1 MPPDITDM
9 TGQMPF
15 IANGFILP
23 LRRMTASHDAAR
35 RLCTALS
42 SLSEAYNTGTTMLKH
57 HSHIVAPIPD
67 ELRTRALYTVEEL
80 RSRGKADKE
89 AVDKLYNLIIDMTD
103 AGLDFFFIEPLRRLR
118 ASKMMLSMAKV
129 GISSML
135 KGSKMVVH
143 KVLKKLDDR
152 SLAAILDFIEEIIH
166 EPENT

>member
-1 MPPDITDM
+1 
-9 TGQMPF
+9 
-15 IANGFILP
+15 
-23 LRRMTASHDAAR
+23 
-35 RLCTALS
+35 
-42 SLSEAYNTGTTMLKH
+42 MLKQ

-89 AVDKLYNLIIDMTD
+89 AIEKLYNLIIDMTD
-103 AGLDFFFIEPLRRLR
+103 AGLDFFFIEPLRRLK
-118 ASKMMLSMAKV
+118 ASNMMLGMARV

-135 KGSKMVVH
+135 KGSKMVVQ

-166 EPENT
+166 QPEET